1 MVEAIFHTLDLWYF
15 LIDKG
20 SMVILC
26 NKRAKFENTHNQMDS
41 VNTTHESS
49 LTIFKSILFTLYG
62 KTNNLIMHQVYEV
75 QVDYSKSS
83 VFLFQFLSWMQENI
97 LRVMFCLY
105 LFSKCLHGKM
115 AFLFVCIFVYSIK
128 LWGQRGKDQKGFAV
142 IVYIFL
148 RETE

>member
-20 SMVILC
+20 SMVILY
-26 NKRAKFENTHNQMDS
+26 NKTAKFENTHNQMDS

-49 LTIFKSILFTLYG
+49 LMIFKSILITLCG

-75 QVDYSKSS
+75 QVDSS

-105 LFSKCLHGKM
+105 LFSKCLLGKT

-148 RETE
+148 RETK